1 MKHEGRSKRS
11 HTALLQ
17 MLQLPIQNLRQRS
30 SALHLM
36 QQAIPLV
43 ETALADSEVGEVEG
57 AVVFLLSFGWW

>member
-1 MKHEGRSKRS
+1 
-11 HTALLQ
+11 

-57 AVVFLLSFGWW
+57 AVVFLMSFGWW